1 MLFISDS
8 ITMLT
13 DMKTNQSIQNLEAR
27 IAHLKR
33 QLQAQGPMR
42 PGSLSRQYNVCGKPG
57 CRCKDPKH
65 PRRHGPYY
73 QLNYVYRGKKTS
85 KFIRPEILKQVRTE
99 LANYKKFRRLTDQ
112 WIGLALKAAE
122 AKEKLTP

>member
-1 MLFISDS
+1 
-8 ITMLT
+8 
-13 DMKTNQSIQNLEAR
+13 MKPTSAIYKWEAQIVR
-27 IAHLKR
+27 IKT
-33 QLQAQGPMR
+33 QLQAQGLMR

-57 CRCKDPKH
+57 CRCKDPKQ

-85 KFIRPEILKQVRTE
+85 RFIRKEILQHVRIE

-112 WIGLALKAAE
+112 WIGLALQIAE
-122 AKEKLTP
+122 AKEKLAT

>member
-1 MLFISDS
+1 MLSMSDS
-8 ITMLT
+8 ITMLS

-27 IAHLKR
+27 IVQIKA
-33 QLQAQGPMR
+33 QLQRQGPMR

-57 CRCKDPKH
+57 CRCKDRAH

-73 QLNYVYRGKKTS
+73 QLNYVYRGNKTS
-85 KFIRPEILKQVRTE
+85 RFIRREILGQVRTE

-112 WIGLALKAAE
+112 WIGLALK
-122 AKEKLTP
+122 